1 MTIYYLSSCQTLYS
15 SLLIDLLEK
24 SSCMNIVSLGFDEL
38 STINWSDEDIFI
50 ILDLKNQTDKNY
62 KNYLHMINQ
71 EKIKFKEILFNVTG
85 SNILKDIMKYPNV
98 VGVFYESDDIEV
110 ISQGM
115 KKIIGGEIW
124 LSRDITKKI
133 IFSYREKQDGILTTS
148 VSLTEREKEI
158 LKLLSLGSSNI
169 DIANAIFV
177 SENTVKT
184 HLYNVFKKI
193 NVKNRLQAMMWAK
206 GYDFKEE
213 HSWNLTLIILY
224 LYFYLCRFVLMGLI
238 IKRVWNQRHL

>member
-24 SSCMNIVSLGFDEL
+24 SSCMNIVSLSFDEL
-38 STINWSDEDIFI
+38 SIMNESDEDVFI

-62 KNYLHMINQ
+62 KNYLYMINQ
-71 EKIKFKEILFNVTG
+71 GKMKFKEILFNVTG
-85 SNILKDIMKYPNV
+85 CNILKEIMKYPNV
-98 VGVFYESDDIEV
+98 VGVFYESDDIKV
-110 ISQGM
+110 ISQGI
-115 KKIIGGEIW
+115 KKIIIGEIW
-124 LSRDITKKI
+124 LSREITKEI
-133 IFSYREKQDGILTTS
+133 IFSYREKQDGILTTA

-169 DIANAIFV
+169 DMAKSLFV

-184 HLYNVFKKI
+184 HLYNIFKKI

-206 GYDFKEE
+206 GYDFKED
-213 HSWNLTLIILY
+213 
-224 LYFYLCRFVLMGLI
+224 
-238 IKRVWNQRHL
+238 

>member
-169 DIANAIFV
+169 DIANALFV

-184 HLYNVFKKI
+184 HLYNIFKKI

-206 GYDFKEE
+206 GYGFKED
-213 HSWNLTLIILY
+213 HP
-224 LYFYLCRFVLMGLI
+224 
-238 IKRVWNQRHL
+238 

>member
-24 SSCMNIVSLGFDEL
+24 SSCMNIVSLSFDEL
-38 STINWSDEDIFI
+38 SIMIESDEDVFI

-62 KNYLHMINQ
+62 KNYLYMINQ
-71 EKIKFKEILFNVTG
+71 EKMKFKEILFNVTG
-85 SNILKDIMKYPNV
+85 CNILKEIMKYPNV
-98 VGVFYESDDIEV
+98 VGVFYESDDIKV
-110 ISQGM
+110 ISQGI
-115 KKIIGGEIW
+115 KKIIIGEIW
-124 LSRDITKKI
+124 LSREITKEI
-133 IFSYREKQDGILTTS
+133 IFSYREKQDGILTTA

-169 DIANAIFV
+169 DMAKSLFV

-184 HLYNVFKKI
+184 HLYNIFKKI

-206 GYDFKEE
+206 GYDFKED
-213 HSWNLTLIILY
+213 
-224 LYFYLCRFVLMGLI
+224 
-238 IKRVWNQRHL
+238 

>member
-38 STINWSDEDIFI
+38 STINGSDEDIFI

-62 KNYLHMINQ
+62 KNYLHMITQ
-71 EKIKFKEILFNVTG
+71 VKIKFKEILFNVTG

-98 VGVFYESDDIEV
+98 VGVFYEHDDIKV
-110 ISQGM
+110 ISQGI
-115 KKIIGGEIW
+115 KKIINGEIW
-124 LSRDITKKI
+124 LSREITKEI

-169 DIANAIFV
+169 DIANALFV

-184 HLYNVFKKI
+184 HLYNIFKKI

-206 GYDFKEE
+206 GYDFKED
-213 HSWNLTLIILY
+213 HP
-224 LYFYLCRFVLMGLI
+224 
-238 IKRVWNQRHL
+238 

>member
-24 SSCMNIVSLGFDEL
+24 SSCMNIVSLSFDEL
-38 STINWSDEDIFI
+38 SIMNESDEDVFI

-62 KNYLHMINQ
+62 KNYLYMINQ
-71 EKIKFKEILFNVTG
+71 GKMKFKEILFNVTG
-85 SNILKDIMKYPNV
+85 CNILKEIMKYPNV
-98 VGVFYESDDIEV
+98 VGVFYESDDIKV
-110 ISQGM
+110 ISQGI
-115 KKIIGGEIW
+115 KKIISGEIW
-124 LSRDITKKI
+124 LSREITKEI
-133 IFSYREKQDGILTTS
+133 IFSYREKQDGILTTA

-169 DIANAIFV
+169 DMANSLFV

-184 HLYNVFKKI
+184 HLYNIFKKI

-206 GYDFKEE
+206 GYDFKED
-213 HSWNLTLIILY
+213 
-224 LYFYLCRFVLMGLI
+224 
-238 IKRVWNQRHL
+238 

>member
-38 STINWSDEDIFI
+38 STINESDEDVFI

-62 KNYLHMINQ
+62 KNYLHMITQ
-71 EKIKFKEILFNVTG
+71 GKIKFKEILFNVIG
-85 SNILKDIMKYPNV
+85 SDILKDIMKYPNV
-98 VGVFYESDDIEV
+98 VGVFYESDDVKV
-110 ISQGM
+110 ISQGI
-115 KKIIGGEIW
+115 KKIINGEIW
-124 LSRDITKKI
+124 LSREITKEI

-158 LKLLSLGSSNI
+158 LKLLSLGSTNI
-169 DIANAIFV
+169 NIANALFV

-184 HLYNVFKKI
+184 HLYNIFKKI

-206 GYDFKEE
+206 GYDFKED
-213 HSWNLTLIILY
+213 HP
-224 LYFYLCRFVLMGLI
+224 
-238 IKRVWNQRHL
+238 

>member
-169 DIANAIFV
+169 DIANALFV

-213 HSWNLTLIILY
+213 HS
-224 LYFYLCRFVLMGLI
+224 
-238 IKRVWNQRHL
+238 